1 MKLIVGLGNPG
12 NEYHFTRHNAGFM
25 VIDELC
31 ARLKVATQ
39 PAKKLKADICVSMR
53 GGETIIIVK
62 PQTFMNL
69 SGQCVAKIANFYKI
83 STDNIWV
90 VSDDLDLDFGIVR
103 VRVGGSS
110 GGHNGLKDMIDKL
123 GDGFTRFR
131 IGIGNDTLAGI
142 PSEKFVL
149 QKFSAGEL
157 ELIPSITSKA
167 SEMLLDALDNGI
179 THISKK

>member
-12 NEYHFTRHNAGFM
+12 EEYHLTRHNAGFM
-25 VIDELC
+25 AIDELC
-31 ARLKVATQ
+31 TILKVSTQ
-39 PAKKLKADICVSMR
+39 SVKKLKADICVTMR
-53 GGETIIIVK
+53 DGETIMIVK

-69 SGQCVAKIANFYKI
+69 SGGSVMKIANFYKI
-83 STDNIWV
+83 GVEDIWV

-110 GGHNGLKDMIDKL
+110 GGHNGLKDIIDKL
-123 GDGFTRFR
+123 GDGFARFR
-131 IGIGNDTLAGI
+131 IGIGNDTLASI

-149 QKFSAGEL
+149 QKFNGSEL
-157 ELIPSITSKA
+157 ELLPNIISRA

-179 THISKK
+179 EHISVK